1 MGDNDWGDLVIA
13 AEQRGNVELT
23 IAPKVGVVMGRVAI
37 APDYFEVDDDGVRLK
52 GSKCRAC
59 GEVFYPR
66 RVVCAKC
73 LNEGTDDVILGS
85 TGTLFTWTW
94 VHLPL
99 FAKTD
104 AKVSS
109 YGVGQVDL
117 PEGPRIQA
125 ILQGEP
131 DDFSIGMQLT
141 LDVETL
147 RQDEEGNDVVIYRFR
162 P

>member
-1 MGDNDWGDLVIA
+1 MPQVS
-13 AEQRGNVELT
+13 
-23 IAPKVGVVMGRVAI
+23 M
-37 APDYFEVDDDGVRLK
+37 APDYFEVDPDGVRLK
-52 GSKCRAC
+52 GSKCTAC

-66 RVVCAKC
+66 RIVCAKC
-73 LNEGTDDVILGS
+73 LHEGIDDVYLS
-85 TGTLFTWTW
+85 TTGTLFTWTW

-104 AKVSS
+104 ATVSS

-131 DDFSIGMQLT
+131 ADFSIGMSLS

-147 RQDEEGNDVVIYRFR
+147 RQDGDGNDIVIYRFR

>member
-1 MGDNDWGDLVIA
+1 MPQVS
-13 AEQRGNVELT
+13 
-23 IAPKVGVVMGRVAI
+23 M
-37 APDYFEVDDDGVRLK
+37 APDYFDVDGDGVRLK
-52 GSKCRAC
+52 GSKCTAC

-66 RVVCAKC
+66 RLVCAKC
-73 LNEGTDDVILGS
+73 LHEGTDDVVLS
-85 TGTLFTWTW
+85 TTGTLFTWTW
-94 VHLPL
+94 VHVPL

-131 DDFSIGMQLT
+131 NDFSIGMQLT

-147 RQDEEGNDVVIYRFR
+147 RQDEDGNDVVIYRFR

>member
-1 MGDNDWGDLVIA
+1 M
-13 AEQRGNVELT
+13 AE
-23 IAPKVGVVMGRVAI
+23 
-37 APDYFEVDDDGVRLK
+37 DYFEVSDDPASPVRLK

-66 RVVCAKC
+66 RIVCAKC
-73 LNEGTDDVILGS
+73 LHEGCDDVFLS
-85 TGTLFTWTW
+85 TTGTLLPWTW

-104 AKVSS
+104 ATVSS

-125 ILQGEP
+125 ILQGSPE
-131 DDFSIGMQLT
+131 DFSIGMSLS
-141 LDVETL
+141 LDIETL
-147 RQDEEGNDVVIYRFR
+147 RQDDEGNDVVIYRFKR
-162 P
+162 

>member
-1 MGDNDWGDLVIA
+1 MARL
-13 AEQRGNVELT
+13 
-23 IAPKVGVVMGRVAI
+23 AI

-52 GSKCRAC
+52 GSKCTSC

-66 RVVCAKC
+66 RIVCAKC
-73 LNEGTDDVILGS
+73 LHEGTDDVVLS
-85 TGTLFTWTW
+85 TTGTLFTWTW

-104 AKVSS
+104 ATVTS

-125 ILQGEP
+125 ILQGEAA
-131 DDFSIGMQLT
+131 DFSIGMQLT

-147 RQDEEGNDVVIYRFR
+147 RQTDDGDDVVIYRFK
-162 P
+162 PLGATAS

>member
-1 MGDNDWGDLVIA
+1 
-13 AEQRGNVELT
+13 
-23 IAPKVGVVMGRVAI
+23 VAQVSM
-37 APDYFEVDDDGVRLK
+37 APDYFEVDGDGVQLK
-52 GSKCRAC
+52 ASKCRAC

-66 RVVCAKC
+66 RLVCAKC
-73 LNEGTDDVILGS
+73 LHEGTDDLVLS
-85 TGTLFTWTW
+85 QSGTLFTWTW

-104 AKVSS
+104 STVSA

-131 DDFSIGMQLT
+131 ADFSIGMTLH

-147 RQDEEGNDVVIYRFR
+147 RQDADGNDVVIYRFK

>member
-1 MGDNDWGDLVIA
+1 MAQVS
-13 AEQRGNVELT
+13 
-23 IAPKVGVVMGRVAI
+23 M
-37 APDYFEVDDDGVRLK
+37 APDYFDVDADGVRLK
-52 GSKCRAC
+52 GSKCQAC

-66 RVVCAKC
+66 RIVCAKC
-73 LNEGTDDVILGS
+73 LHEGTDDVVLS
-85 TGTLFTWTW
+85 TTGTLFTWTW
-94 VHLPL
+94 VHVPL

-104 AKVSS
+104 STVSS

-131 DDFSIGMQLT
+131 SDFSIGMQLS

-147 RQDEEGNDVVIYRFR
+147 RQDKEGNDVVIYRFR

>member
-1 MGDNDWGDLVIA
+1 MPHVS
-13 AEQRGNVELT
+13 
-23 IAPKVGVVMGRVAI
+23 M
-37 APDYFEVDDDGVRLK
+37 APDYFDVTDNGVELK
-52 GSKCRAC
+52 GSKCQSC

-73 LNEGTDDVILGS
+73 LHEGTEDVILSS
-85 TGTLFTWTW
+85 TGTLYTWTW

-104 AKVSS
+104 STVSS

-131 DDFSIGMQLT
+131 SDFEIGMQLQ

-147 RQDEEGNDVVIYRFR
+147 RQDDDGNDVVIYRFR

>member
-1 MGDNDWGDLVIA
+1 V
-13 AEQRGNVELT
+13 
-23 IAPKVGVVMGRVAI
+23 RVAI

-52 GSKCRAC
+52 GSKCSAC
-59 GEVFYPR
+59 AEVFYPR
-66 RVVCAKC
+66 RIVCAKC
-73 LNEGTDDVILGS
+73 LHEGCEDVLLS
-85 TGTLFTWTW
+85 TRGTLYTWTW
-94 VHLPL
+94 VHVPL

-104 AKVSS
+104 STVSA

-131 DDFSIGMQLT
+131 SDFSIGMTLN

-147 RQDEEGNDVVIYRFR
+147 RQTDEGDDVVIYRFK

>member
-1 MGDNDWGDLVIA
+1 M
-13 AEQRGNVELT
+13 AE
-23 IAPKVGVVMGRVAI
+23 
-37 APDYFEVDDDGVRLK
+37 DYFEVTDDSVRLK
-52 GSKCRAC
+52 GSKCAAC

-66 RVVCAKC
+66 RIVCAKC
-73 LNEGTDDVILGS
+73 LHEGCDDVFLS
-85 TGTLFTWTW
+85 TDGTLFTWTW

-104 AKVSS
+104 STVSA

-131 DDFSIGMQLT
+131 NDFSIGMRMT

-147 RQDEEGNDVVIYRFR
+147 RQDDEGNDVVIYRFK

>member
-1 MGDNDWGDLVIA
+1 MQVS
-13 AEQRGNVELT
+13 
-23 IAPKVGVVMGRVAI
+23 M
-37 APDYFEVDDDGVRLK
+37 APDYFEVGDVGVRLK
-52 GSKCRAC
+52 GSKCKAC

-66 RVVCAKC
+66 RIVCAKC
-73 LNEGTDDVILGS
+73 LHEGTDDVYLS
-85 TGTLFTWTW
+85 TTGTLYTWTW
-94 VHLPL
+94 VHVPL

-131 DDFSIGMQLT
+131 GDFAIGMQLS

-147 RQDEEGNDVVIYRFR
+147 RQDADGNDVVIYRFR
-162 P
+162 PLSGAPA

>member
-1 MGDNDWGDLVIA
+1 M
-13 AEQRGNVELT
+13 
-23 IAPKVGVVMGRVAI
+23 
-37 APDYFEVDDDGVRLK
+37 
-52 GSKCRAC
+52 
-59 GEVFYPR
+59 
-66 RVVCAKC
+66 VCAKC
-73 LNEGTDDVILGS
+73 LHEGTDDVVLS
-85 TGTLFTWTW
+85 TTGTLYTWTW

-104 AKVSS
+104 ATVSS

-131 DDFSIGMQLT
+131 ADFSIGMSLT

-147 RQDEEGNDVVIYRFR
+147 RQDAEGNDVVIYRFR

>member
-1 MGDNDWGDLVIA
+1 MPQVS
-13 AEQRGNVELT
+13 
-23 IAPKVGVVMGRVAI
+23 I

-52 GSKCRAC
+52 GSKCKAC
-59 GEVFYPR
+59 GELFYPR
-66 RVVCAKC
+66 RLVCAKC
-73 LNEGTDDVILGS
+73 LYEGTDDVALS
-85 TGTLFTWTW
+85 TTGTLYTWTW
-94 VHLPL
+94 VHVPL

-104 AKVSS
+104 AKVSA

-125 ILQGEP
+125 ILQGKPEE
-131 DDFSIGMQLT
+131 FSIGMPLT

-147 RQDEEGNDVVIYRFR
+147 RQDDEGNDVVIYRFR

>member
-1 MGDNDWGDLVIA
+1 M
-13 AEQRGNVELT
+13 AE
-23 IAPKVGVVMGRVAI
+23 
-37 APDYFEVDDDGVRLK
+37 DYFEVTDDPEAPVRLK

-66 RVVCAKC
+66 RLVCAKC
-73 LNEGTDDVILGS
+73 LHLGTEDVFLGTS
-85 TGTLFTWTW
+85 GTLFTWTW

-104 AKVSS
+104 ATVSA

-125 ILQGEP
+125 LLMGGP
-131 DDFSIGMQLT
+131 DDFVIGMQLE

-147 RQDEEGNDVVIYRFR
+147 RTNDDG
-162 P
+162 

>member
-1 MGDNDWGDLVIA
+1 VPQVSM
-13 AEQRGNVELT
+13 
-23 IAPKVGVVMGRVAI
+23 
-37 APDYFEVDDDGVRLK
+37 APDYFDVDDEGVRLK
-52 GSKCRAC
+52 GSKCQAC

-73 LNEGTDDVILGS
+73 LHEGADDVFLS
-85 TGTLFTWTW
+85 TTGTLYTWTW
-94 VHLPL
+94 VHVPL

-104 AKVSS
+104 AKVSA

-125 ILQGEP
+125 ILQGESS
-131 DDFSIGMQLT
+131 DFSIGMQLH
-141 LDVETL
+141 LDTETL
-147 RQDEEGNDVVIYRFR
+147 RQDEAGNDVVIYRFR

>member
-1 MGDNDWGDLVIA
+1 
-13 AEQRGNVELT
+13 
-23 IAPKVGVVMGRVAI
+23 MGRVSMAE
-37 APDYFEVDDDGVRLK
+37 DYFEVTDDPASPVRLK
-52 GSKCRAC
+52 GSKCQSC

-66 RVVCAKC
+66 RIVCAKC
-73 LNEGTDDVILGS
+73 LHEGTDDVILGT
-85 TGTLFTWTW
+85 TGTLYTWTW

-104 AKVSS
+104 AKVSA
-109 YGVGQVDL
+109 YAVGQVDL

-131 DDFSIGMQLT
+131 DDFTIGMEMT
-141 LDVETL
+141 LDLETL
-147 RQDEEGNDVVIYRFR
+147 RQDADGNDVVIYRFK

>member
-1 MGDNDWGDLVIA
+1 
-13 AEQRGNVELT
+13 
-23 IAPKVGVVMGRVAI
+23 MGRVAI
-37 APDYFEVDDDGVRLK
+37 APDYFDVDDSGIRLK
-52 GSKCRAC
+52 GSKCTAC

-66 RVVCAKC
+66 RLVCAKC
-73 LNEGTDDVILGS
+73 LHEGTDDVHLS
-85 TGTLFTWTW
+85 TTGTLYTWTW
-94 VHLPL
+94 VHVPL

-104 AKVSS
+104 SKVSA

-131 DDFSIGMQLT
+131 SDFSIGMPLT

-147 RQDEEGNDVVIYRFR
+147 RQDGDGNDVVIYRFR

>member
-1 MGDNDWGDLVIA
+1 MA
-13 AEQRGNVELT
+13 
-23 IAPKVGVVMGRVAI
+23 RVAI

-52 GSKCRAC
+52 GSKCTSC

-66 RVVCAKC
+66 RIVCAKC
-73 LNEGTDDVILGS
+73 LHEGTEDVNLS
-85 TGTLFTWTW
+85 TTGTLYTWTW

-104 AKVSS
+104 ATVSS

-125 ILQGEP
+125 ILQGEAS
-131 DDFSIGMQLT
+131 DFEIGMQLT
-141 LDVETL
+141 LDVESL
-147 RQDEEGNDVVIYRFR
+147 RQDNEGNDVVIYRFK
-162 P
+162 PVAS

>member
-1 MGDNDWGDLVIA
+1 MPQVS
-13 AEQRGNVELT
+13 
-23 IAPKVGVVMGRVAI
+23 I
-37 APDYFEVDDDGVRLK
+37 APDYFDVDADGVRLK
-52 GSKCRAC
+52 GSKCNAC

-66 RVVCAKC
+66 RIVCAKC
-73 LNEGTDDVILGS
+73 LREGTEDVFLS
-85 TGTLFTWTW
+85 TTGTLYTWTW
-94 VHLPL
+94 VHVPL

-104 AKVSS
+104 ATVSS

-131 DDFSIGMQLT
+131 SDFEIGMQLN

-147 RQDEEGNDVVIYRFR
+147 RQDDDGNDVVIYRFR

>member
-1 MGDNDWGDLVIA
+1 MPQVS
-13 AEQRGNVELT
+13 
-23 IAPKVGVVMGRVAI
+23 M
-37 APDYFEVDDDGVRLK
+37 APDYFDVDDAGVRLK

-66 RVVCAKC
+66 RIVCAKC
-73 LNEGTDDVILGS
+73 LHEGTDDVVLS
-85 TGTLFTWTW
+85 TTGTLYTWTW
-94 VHLPL
+94 VHVPL

-104 AKVSS
+104 SKVSS

-131 DDFSIGMQLT
+131 SDFAIGMQLT

-147 RQDEEGNDVVIYRFR
+147 RQDADGNDVVIYRFR

>member
-1 MGDNDWGDLVIA
+1 VA
-13 AEQRGNVELT
+13 Q
-23 IAPKVGVVMGRVAI
+23 VAI
-37 APDYFEVDDDGVRLK
+37 APDYFEVDDNGVRLK
-52 GSKCRAC
+52 GSKCAAC

-66 RVVCAKC
+66 RLVCAKC
-73 LNEGTDDVILGS
+73 LHEDTDDVVLS
-85 TGTLFTWTW
+85 TTGTLYTWTW
-94 VHLPL
+94 VHVPL

-104 AKVSS
+104 SAVSA

-131 DDFSIGMQLT
+131 GDFAIGMQLT

-147 RQDEEGNDVVIYRFR
+147 RQDDDGNDVVIYRFR